1 MFKQNQIQKQYPPH
15 ASSFRNFSANW
26 LAAGVY
32 LVTFMLGTGRMFSY
46 SLFYIAWLL
55 PLALFFFEKNSG
67 LVRFHAAQAAFLYFL
82 VALVY
87 LVADLIGGF
96 GGYYLVFRLPSLKR
110 TLVNIF
116 LRLPALA
123 AAGYGSYLAMR
134 AANNWSEYQLP
145 LVGPLAAWLLT
156 KR

>member
-1 MFKQNQIQKQYPPH
+1 MFKNKLVQKQYPPH
-15 ASSFRNFSANW
+15 YSSFRSFNANW
-26 LAAGVY
+26 VAAGIY
-32 LVTFMLGTGRMFSY
+32 IITFVLGTGRLFTY

-87 LVADLIGGF
+87 LAADLIGGF
-96 GGYYLVFRLPSLKR
+96 GGYYMVFRLPSLKR

-123 AAGYGSYLAMR
+123 AAGYGSYLAIR
-134 AANNWSEYQLP
+134 AANSWSEFQFP
-145 LVGPLAAWLLT
+145 LVGPMAAWLVT